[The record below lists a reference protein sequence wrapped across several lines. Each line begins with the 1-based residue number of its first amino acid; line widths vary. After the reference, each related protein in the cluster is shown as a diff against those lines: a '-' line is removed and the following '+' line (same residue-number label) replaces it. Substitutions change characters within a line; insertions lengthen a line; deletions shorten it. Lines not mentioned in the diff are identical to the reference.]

1 MRDVEIKRRGN
12 SLKIGVD
19 NSYITVNPRVGNN
32 LGHLICW
39 HGRYNLG
46 DKHNF
51 IDRKFFEEYV
61 NDKDNEV
68 YCILK
73 VYLYDHSGLALSTTP
88 FNDKFDSRQVGYIYC
103 TKQDL
108 KDLKFPQDDYEKVET
123 ELKNEITTYNDYLN
137 NDIDYYYYEITD
149 EDDNLVDKMTGF
161 VNDNKIK
168 MFKEMQQFADS
179 QYHYL
184 FNELIRIEKKRES
197 CL

>member
-51 IDRKFFEEYV
+51 IDRKFFEAYV
-61 NDKDNEV
+61 SDKDNEV

-88 FNDKFDSRQVGYIYC
+88 FNDQFDSRQVGYIYC

-108 KDLKFPQDDYEKVET
+108 KDLEFPQDDYEKVET

>member
-108 KDLKFPQDDYEKVET
+108 KDLGFPQDDYEKVET

>member
-39 HGRYNLG
+39 HGRYYLG

-61 NDKDNEV
+61 SDKDNEV

-108 KDLKFPQDDYEKVET
+108 KDLEFPQDDYEKVET

>member
-51 IDRKFFEEYV
+51 IDRKFFEAYV
-61 NDKDNEV
+61 SDKDNEV

-73 VYLYDHSGLALSTTP
+73 VYM
-88 FNDKFDSRQVGYIYC
+88 F
-103 TKQDL
+103 
-108 KDLKFPQDDYEKVET
+108 
-123 ELKNEITTYNDYLN
+123 YNKPS
-137 NDIDYYYYEITD
+137 I
-149 EDDNLVDKMTGF
+149 F
-161 VNDNKIK
+161 
-168 MFKEMQQFADS
+168 
-179 QYHYL
+179 
-184 FNELIRIEKKRES
+184 
-197 CL
+197 

>member
-51 IDRKFFEEYV
+51 IDRKFFEAYV
-61 NDKDNEV
+61 SDKDNEV

-108 KDLKFPQDDYEKVET
+108 KDLEFPQDDYEKVET

>member
-108 KDLKFPQDDYEKVET
+108 KDLEFPQDDYEKVET

>member
-184 FNELIRIEKKRES
+184 FNELIRIEKKREI

>member
-51 IDRKFFEEYV
+51 IDRKFFEAYV
-61 NDKDNEV
+61 SDKDNEV

-88 FNDKFDSRQVGYIYC
+88 FNDQFDSRQVGYIYC

-108 KDLKFPQDDYEKVET
+108 KDLEFPQDDYEKVET

-184 FNELIRIEKKRES
+184 FNELIRIEKKREN

>member
-32 LGHLICW
+32 LGQLICW

-61 NDKDNEV
+61 NDKDTEV

>member
-61 NDKDNEV
+61 SDKDNEV

-108 KDLKFPQDDYEKVET
+108 KDLGFPQDDYKMVET

-168 MFKEMQQFADS
+168 MLKEMQQFADS

-184 FNELIRIEKKRES
+184 FNELIRIEKKREN

>member
-1 MRDVEIKRRGN
+1 M
-12 SLKIGVD
+12 
-19 NSYITVNPRVGNN
+19 
-32 LGHLICW
+32 
-39 HGRYNLG
+39 
-46 DKHNF
+46 
-51 IDRKFFEEYV
+51 
-61 NDKDNEV
+61 
-68 YCILK
+68 K
-73 VYLYDHSGLALSTTP
+73 VYLYDQSGLALSTTP

-108 KDLKFPQDDYEKVET
+108 KDLEFPQDDYEKVET